1 MAWRLANSLTTLR
14 NQVNAAYPARNKASD
29 GTIGDAAHSSRTSQ
43 HNPNPA
49 GVVTAID
56 ITHDPA
62 HGVNGQV
69 LADALITDSR
79 AWYVIF
85 NRRIRYY
92 GGAWQAYSGSNP
104 HTAHVHLSTKQD
116 AGNYDNSRNWNLST
130 SAPQGGMPVADETLV
145 NIIYGAFLGRAPD
158 PGGMANYRGKPLDF
172 VVKDVNNS
180 QEHKNYWSSI
190 QGNNKRIADLE
201 AALRN
206 EQNKPPKEV
215 VKEVEKIV
223 EKVVEVPVEKI
234 VRVEVE
240 KPVDEKKVVENWLV
254 KLWNRL
260 FSKGA

>member
-14 NQVNAAYPARNKASD
+14 NQVNAAYPGRNKVSD

-62 HGVNGQV
+62 HGVNGQT

-85 NRRIRYY
+85 NRRIRYH
-92 GGAWQAYSGSNP
+92 GGGWQAYSGSNP
-104 HTAHVHLSTKQD
+104 HTQHVHLSTKQD
-116 AGNYDNSRNWNLST
+116 AGNYDNARNWPLTLST
-130 SAPQGGMPVADETLV
+130 PSKGGMPVADDATIA
-145 NIIYGAFLGRAPD
+145 IIYGAFLGRAPD
-158 PGGMANYRGKPLDF
+158 PGGLANYRGKPLDF
-172 VVKDVNNS
+172 VIRDVNNS
-180 QEHKNYWSSI
+180 IEHRNYWNSI

-234 VRVEVE
+234 VKVEVDR
-240 KPVDEKKVVENWLV
+240 PVDEQKVVQGWLAR
-254 KLWNRL
+254 LWNSL
-260 FSKGA
+260 FKRS